1 MAGRCGAQGR
11 FVQEAAINE
20 LVYVSIR
27 KRVREGIGGENVEIE
42 ERLANEEDGRDSSSN
57 N

>member
-20 LVYVSIR
+20 LAYVSIQ

-57 N
+57 Y